1 MGMGG
6 ISIWQLLIV
15 LVIVLLLFGTK
26 KLRNLGTDL
35 GGAVKGFRST
45 MKDGASAEESS
56 ETEGEAGQDS
66 LVESAEEWPVFCAHD
81 KIREVIKFVTYH
93 RDREGESHE
102 KCLPLSDFNWI
113 DKGLIKT
120 AKKQLTSLPYQ
131 GLRWYSR

>member
-45 MKDGASAEESS
+45 MKDGANAEEPKEAEA
-56 ETEGEAGQDS
+56 ETESGQES
-66 LVESAEEWPVFCAHD
+66 LAESAEDADSD
-81 KIREVIKFVTYH
+81 KE
-93 RDREGESHE
+93 
-102 KCLPLSDFNWI
+102 N
-113 DKGLIKT
+113 
-120 AKKQLTSLPYQ
+120 AKV
-131 GLRWYSR
+131 

>member
-45 MKDGASAEESS
+45 MKDGANAEES
-56 ETEGEAGQDS
+56 TEAEAEADAEVSQES
-66 LVESAEEWPVFCAHD
+66 LAESAEDAGPD
-81 KIREVIKFVTYH
+81 KE
-93 RDREGESHE
+93 
-102 KCLPLSDFNWI
+102 N
-113 DKGLIKT
+113 
-120 AKKQLTSLPYQ
+120 AKV
-131 GLRWYSR
+131 

>member
-45 MKDGASAEESS
+45 MKDGANAEESS
-56 ETEGEAGQDS
+56 ETEGEASQES
-66 LVESAEEWPVFCAHD
+66 LAESAEDADSDWD
-81 KIREVIKFVTYH
+81 KE
-93 RDREGESHE
+93 
-102 KCLPLSDFNWI
+102 N
-113 DKGLIKT
+113 
-120 AKKQLTSLPYQ
+120 AKV
-131 GLRWYSR
+131 